1 MLIQKH
7 EIETYDQ
14 LVQLGWPNHQ
24 SEFFQVSSVIDRPE
38 LRKMHDYNNYFC
50 SVMMLEAESIRH
62 IRYIYGLLDIL
73 GDLGGV
79 TEVIM
84 LLFGFFLFPISE
96 HSFILQALRRLYKAR
111 TKDDTIFRKDDHDH
125 YQIETSPDKSH

>member
-1 MLIQKH
+1 
-7 EIETYDQ
+7 
-14 LVQLGWPNHQ
+14 
-24 SEFFQVSSVIDRPE
+24 
-38 LRKMHDYNNYFC
+38 
-50 SVMMLEAESIRH
+50 MLEDESIRH
-62 IRYIYGLLDIL
+62 IRYIYNVLDVL

-111 TKDDTIFRKDDHDH
+111 TTDDSLFK
-125 YQIETSPDKSH
+125 

>member
-1 MLIQKH
+1 MI
-7 EIETYDQ
+7 
-14 LVQLGWPNHQ
+14 
-24 SEFFQVSSVIDRPE
+24 
-38 LRKMHDYNNYFC
+38 
-50 SVMMLEAESIRH
+50 MLEDESIRH
-62 IRYIYGLLDIL
+62 IRYIYNVLDVL

-111 TKDDTIFRKDDHDH
+111 TTDDSLFK
-125 YQIETSPDKSH
+125 